1 MVNDLKYSDIS
12 REDLQS
18 WATGKRATRRLL
30 KKKWDKIIDEQ
41 YPDPEEAKKVKAKLK
56 RDLDK
61 EMGETNV
68 PSIGRAG
75 GIGMGQKGKAFYD
88 ALDNLGLTHKSAPI
102 SNLEKDYPR
111 IRVANPDQSMFAEN
125 QRGVMFSNSRIE
137 NSYKRYLEQLF
148 PEQKDNVIKN
158 VKRIKS
164 QIKKRLA
171 DERAAKRSKLIKIDK
186 SQFLG
191 ATDMSKATTRE
202 AIYDHWEAAS
212 KLYPKVRET
221 LDKLLEEATN
231 TDIYE
236 LMMADLRKKEQ
247 EFIRG
252 SGSFTP
258 AGERDSDKIRAE
270 VIVLQDLQEEVKKK
284 KEAYDKD
291 LAAIKSKVEKANFEY
306 LVKIDRVKINYQ
318 VDAWDR
324 MLDAIA
330 RYEAAEKA
338 AQFQEPKANIGGKA
352 GADAQTAL
360 RESGLFTEE
369 ASNVPAQNKNY
380 AVAEM
385 NEVLAD
391 DSIDG
396 APEEIEE
403 DLREIAAALD
413 PLLAI
418 ELVENRKLIALNEQ
432 SKDDLKE
439 AIEELKQGADLE
451 FVSEADKWLR
461 EIEDSYVLDRKEYI
475 LPASV
480 YKSKRGVELKINKL
494 PTAIEDFTLDIGG
507 VSEKDFFREPTF
519 KDIIEQSPET
529 YAVWKDGITPAEDL
543 NNLFDA
549 IHILFTSQRYSF
561 IRYSR
566 TQKGAGKT
574 EGVSPAEVE
583 RLGRSATVEGK
594 RKLQSLLRPYPV
606 IPARQG
612 QLISGLSDTDKG
624 VGKALADFIEACNEY
639 YVEPFLKGMTPIAY
653 PRYMTGAGIKALTA
667 IGQELGYESMMGNI
681 SRRLSNTA
689 STAITQGTMSSL
701 TTFLTMV
708 DEVVVVND
716 ATIKTAKRAVKALTK
731 IFGEEEKNRNTV
743 AAILMHFIEQTRKD
757 DSDTNRSRDDFYGET
772 IQARAKAFHTKKVGS
787 YPIFALYPFLETNQG
802 LLTRTAPMKRE
813 YEKLMRT
820 LSEID
825 DELPEVLTKL
835 LKAHNAIRKAMGKEV
850 ITPRFR
856 ANHEGYDG
864 LIDLMYKEESIDLS
878 HLEVENIVKAVDSHS
893 NIGKEYGIT
902 EEQVYLIKAY
912 VR

>member
-1 MVNDLKYSDIS
+1 MKYSDIS

-18 WATGKRATRRLL
+18 WATGKKATRRLL
-30 KKKWDKIIDEQ
+30 KKKWHKIIDEQ

-56 RDLDK
+56 RALDK

-68 PSIGRAG
+68 PSISRAG

-88 ALDNLGLTHKSAPI
+88 ALDNLGLTHKSVPI

-111 IRVANPDQSMFAEN
+111 IRVANPDQSIFAEN

-164 QIKKRLA
+164 QVKKRLA

-212 KLYPKVRET
+212 KLYPKVKET

-252 SGSFTP
+252 SGSFTS
-258 AGERDSDKIRAE
+258 ADERDTDKIRAE

-391 DSIDG
+391 DTIDG

-439 AIEELKQGADLE
+439 AIEELKEGANLE

-480 YKSKRGVELKINKL
+480 YKSKIGVELKINKL

-507 VSEKDFFREPTF
+507 ISEKQFFREPTF

-701 TTFLTMV
+701 TTFLTMI

-731 IFGEEEKNRNTV
+731 IFGQEEKNRNTV

-802 LLTRTAPMKRE
+802 LLTRSAPMKRE

-864 LIDLMYKEESIDLS
+864 LIDLMYKEENIDLS

>member
-1 MVNDLKYSDIS
+1 MNDLKLSDIS
-12 REDLQS
+12 ADEIQS
-18 WATGKRATRRLL
+18 YRTGKGATRKIMRQ
-30 KKKWDKIIDEQ
+30 KWRRAISEQ
-41 YPDPEEAKKVKAKLK
+41 YPDKEKAKEVRQKLF
-56 RDLDK
+56 REL
-61 EMGETNV
+61 EAAMGERNIPKQQV
-68 PSIGRAG
+68 GYS
-75 GIGMGQKGKAFYD
+75 KGKAFYD
-88 ALDNLGLTHKSAPI
+88 ALDNLGLTHKSVPI
-102 SNLEKDYPR
+102 SNLEKYYR
-111 IRVANPDQSMFAEN
+111 SIRVANPDDSLFAQN
-125 QRGVMFSNSRIE
+125 QRGVMFSSSRVE
-137 NSYKRYLEQLF
+137 NSYKNYLLQIG
-148 PEQKDNVIKN
+148 PEEKDNVISN
-158 VKRIKS
+158 VKKIRN

-306 LVKIDRVKINYQ
+306 LVKIDRVKGLNYQ

-330 RYEAAEKA
+330 RYEAAENA
-338 AQFQEPKANIGGKA
+338 TQFQESKANIGGKA

-391 DSIDG
+391 DTIDD
-396 APEEIEE
+396 APEEIKDE
-403 DLREIAAALD
+403 LREIAAALD

-432 SKDDLKE
+432 SKDKLKG
-439 AIEELKQGADLE
+439 AIEELKEGANLE

-480 YKSKRGVELKINKL
+480 YKSKRGIELKINKL

-507 VSEKDFFREPTF
+507 VAEKKFEYSPSFAGLMEGE
-519 KDIIEQSPET
+519 DILSAKTKAE
-529 YAVWKDGITPAEDL
+529 WKDGITPAEDL

-606 IPARQG
+606 IPSRQG

-701 TTFLTMV
+701 TTFLTMI

-731 IFGEEEKNRNTV
+731 IFGDEEKNRNTV

-802 LLTRTAPMKRE
+802 LLTRSAPMKRE

>member
-1 MVNDLKYSDIS
+1 MKYSDIS

-18 WATGKRATRRLL
+18 WATGKKATRRLL
-30 KKKWDKIIDEQ
+30 KKKWHKIIDEQ

-68 PSIGRAG
+68 PSISRAG

-88 ALDNLGLTHKSAPI
+88 ALDNLGLTHKSVPI

-111 IRVANPDQSMFAEN
+111 IRVANPDQSIFAEN

-164 QIKKRLA
+164 QVKKRLA

-212 KLYPKVRET
+212 KLYPKVKET

-252 SGSFTP
+252 SGSFTS
-258 AGERDSDKIRAE
+258 ADERDTDKIRAE

-391 DSIDG
+391 DTIDG

-439 AIEELKQGADLE
+439 AIEELKEGANLE

-507 VSEKDFFREPTF
+507 ISEKQFFREHTF

-701 TTFLTMV
+701 TTFLTMI

-731 IFGEEEKNRNTV
+731 IFGQEEKNRNTV

-802 LLTRTAPMKRE
+802 LLTRSAPMKRE

-864 LIDLMYKEESIDLS
+864 LIDLMYKEENIDLS

>member
-1 MVNDLKYSDIS
+1 MVNDLKLSDIS
-12 REDLQS
+12 ADEIQS
-18 WATGKRATRRLL
+18 YRTGKEATRKIMRQ
-30 KKKWDKIIDEQ
+30 KWRRAISEQ
-41 YPDPEEAKKVKAKLK
+41 YPDKEKAKEVRQKLY
-56 RDLDK
+56 REL
-61 EMGETNV
+61 EAAMGERNI
-68 PSIGRAG
+68 PKQQAG
-75 GIGMGQKGKAFYD
+75 YTKGKAFYD
-88 ALDNLGLTHKSAPI
+88 ALDNLGLTHKSVPI
-102 SNLEKDYPR
+102 SNLEKYYR
-111 IRVANPDQSMFAEN
+111 SIRVANPDESLFAEN
-125 QRGVMFSNSRIE
+125 QRGVMFSSSRVE
-137 NSYKRYLEQLF
+137 NSYKNYLLQIG
-148 PEQKDNVIKN
+148 PEEKDNVISN
-158 VKRIKS
+158 VKKIRN

-507 VSEKDFFREPTF
+507 VSEKEFFREPTF

-529 YAVWKDGITPAEDL
+529 YAVWKDGTTPAEDL

-653 PRYMTGAGIKALTA
+653 PRYMTGAGIKALTS

-701 TTFLTMV
+701 TTFLTMI

-716 ATIKTAKRAVKALTK
+716 NTLRLANRAANALTK
-731 IFGEEEKNRNTV
+731 IFGEKEKNLNTM
-743 AAILMHFIEQTRKD
+743 AAILMHFSEQTRKEED
-757 DSDTNRSRDDFYGET
+757 EETNPANRKFPINGKET
-772 IQARAKAFHTKKVGS
+772 IRARAKAFHTKKVGS